1 MNHKYYLTDDLDE
14 LEHVH
19 DELLDSGLS
28 DEQIHVMSDEESELP
43 RHHLQSVNVFAKTD
57 IVRST
62 LRGAVIGLTLAAL
75 VLLAPVI
82 FNLTTPIGMIPFIFA
97 AIVVLGFSTWE
108 GGLWGIQEPNSR
120 FKQFFDRFKK
130 GEHLLIVDFNDQQK
144 EFVQKTELK
153 HPSLHPIK
161 V

>member
-1 MNHKYYLTDDLDE
+1 MNHKYYLTDNLDE
-14 LEHVH
+14 LEDVH
-19 DELLDSGLS
+19 DELIDSGFR

-43 RHHLQSVNVFAKTD
+43 KHHLQSVNVFAKTD

-62 LRGAVIGLTLAAL
+62 LRGAAIGITLSAL

-82 FNLTTPIGMIPFIFA
+82 FELNTPIGMVPFVFA

-120 FKQFFDRFKK
+120 FKKFFERFKH
-130 GEHLLIVDFNDQQK
+130 GEHLLIVDFNDQQE
-144 EFVQKTELK
+144 EFVRQAERK
-153 HPSLHPIK
+153 HPSLQVIK
-161 V
+161 L